1 MPMNRA
7 SAPANG
13 AGRYVYK
20 DMGDCSTVNR
30 EQARCHIGFV
40 VSPGVCAR
48 HIVGAAAGCDLV
60 FYSQKIAACGSSYR
74 GRRKVS

>member
-20 DMGDCSTVNR
+20 EMGDYCAVNR
-30 EQARCHIGFV
+30 ERARSHIGFV
-40 VSPGVCAR
+40 VSPGVCT
-48 HIVGAAAGCDLV
+48 
-60 FYSQKIAACGSSYR
+60 
-74 GRRKVS
+74 RRVP